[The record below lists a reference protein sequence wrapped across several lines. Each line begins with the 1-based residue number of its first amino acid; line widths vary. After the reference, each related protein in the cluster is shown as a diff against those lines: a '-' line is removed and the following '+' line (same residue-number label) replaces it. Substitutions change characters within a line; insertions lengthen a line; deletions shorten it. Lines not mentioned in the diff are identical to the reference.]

1 MTNYLEKSFLLREL
15 QSWLYKS
22 ASCLFVLL
30 LLSLNISIAEGEE
43 GSWQQ
48 LWLPAMLDAYFTK
61 LVVGLT

>member
-1 MTNYLEKSFLLREL
+1 MTNYLEKSFLLRGL

-22 ASCLFVLL
+22 TSCLFVLL

-43 GSWQQ
+43 GNWQQ